1 MKRKFI
7 FCLLSLCCLL
17 SVTAV
22 DATANVLVGVKRL
35 EVRSNGVPFEIPK
48 GSGKGSRSVLPAI
61 PISVSMVDNTQLE
74 IDFLEAIAG
83 EVEITISQ
91 DGTPVSSS
99 SENISSPETKVI
111 QLSQELSGCFLLEI
125 RGDNGAYAYAWF
137 TL

>member
-1 MKRKFI
+1 MKSKIII
-7 FCLLSLCCLL
+7 FLIGLCLL
-17 SVTAV
+17 SVNVEKGLA
-22 DATANVLVGVKRL
+22 ANVAKITLYD
-35 EVRSNGVPFEIPK
+35 NDIPFEIPV
-48 GSGKGSRSVLPAI
+48 GHGNEHRSLLPAI
-61 PISVSMVDNTQLE
+61 PISVFMVDNTQLE